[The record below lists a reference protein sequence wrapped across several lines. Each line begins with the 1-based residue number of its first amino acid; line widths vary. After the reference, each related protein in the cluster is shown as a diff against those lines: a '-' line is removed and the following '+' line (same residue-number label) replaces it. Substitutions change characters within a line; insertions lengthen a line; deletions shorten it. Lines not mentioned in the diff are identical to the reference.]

1 MSVKFESYKI
11 QVEKALDDKAISFLY
26 QAKEVL
32 VKQTVQNTPT
42 KYGMLKRT
50 FSEDSYVDETNLTA
64 YIGSSLNYSVW
75 VELGTGEY
83 ALNGNGRKG
92 YWVYVDNKWSN
103 LQKSDTPKYYTLQE
117 AKRIMAILRSK
128 GLEAFYTN
136 GQKPQR
142 MLYRAF
148 VIKEKAI
155 QERANKIYG
164 ELNGV

>member
-1 MSVKFESYKI
+1 MSVTFESNKI
-11 QVEKALDDKAISFLY
+11 EVEQALNDKAISFLY
-26 QAKEVL
+26 QAKESL
-32 VKQTVQNTPT
+32 TSQTAKNTPT
-42 KYGMLKRT
+42 KYGALKRS
-50 FSEDSYVDETNLTA
+50 FSNDSYVDETNLTA
-64 YIGSSLNYSVW
+64 YIGSSLEYSIY

-83 ALNGNGRKG
+83 ALDGKGRKG
-92 YWVYVDNKWSN
+92 YWIYVEGSV

-142 MLYRAF
+142 MLYKAYI
-148 VIKEKAI
+148 IKKDKI
-155 QERANKIYG
+155 QEQASKIYR